1 MRDREKTTLEVTVEE
16 LDLESEGQPRVV
28 SNENQS
34 TGFGIVVADLSRE
47 LAQRLRAPSDLV
59 GAVIMELEPRGA
71 AARAGMQ
78 QGDIVIEVNRVAV
91 SGVSDAVE
99 QLQLVESGETAFF
112 LIWRGGSEIF
122 IQATKE

>member
-1 MRDREKTTLEVTVEE
+1 
-16 LDLESEGQPRVV
+16 
-28 SNENQS
+28 
-34 TGFGIVVADLSRE
+34 
-47 LAQRLRAPSDLV
+47 
-59 GAVIMELEPRGA
+59 MELEPRGA